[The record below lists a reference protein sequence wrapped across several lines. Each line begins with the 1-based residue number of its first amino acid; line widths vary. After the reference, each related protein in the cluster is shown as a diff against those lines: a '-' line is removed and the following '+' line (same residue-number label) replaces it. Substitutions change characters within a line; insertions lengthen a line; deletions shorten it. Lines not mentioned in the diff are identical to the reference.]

1 MRFANGVLRMTKK
14 NNHNSYTGIM
24 AKTGLTINPDIA
36 PLTPRQKKAFR
47 AQSESRNII
56 MNGFPGTG
64 KTFLAIYF
72 ALLDVA
78 DKNSPID
85 SIVIIRPPVS
95 THDQGF
101 LPGNEEEKMEPYI
114 KAYIEIC
121 NMIFGRGDAYGILK
135 KYSIISVESTS
146 FLRSR
151 TLDNTAY
158 ILDEMQNCNF
168 HECDTFI
175 TRAGQNTKL
184 YLAGD
189 YYQSDLKGYDKNG
202 ILEFLDII
210 TEMVEDF
217 ETIEFEV
224 DDCVRSDLVKR
235 YLMKKVE
242 KQRAKMRR
250 ETERMREQERNIA
263 QLNPVHQG
271 RIICA

>member
-1 MRFANGVLRMTKK
+1 MTKK
-14 NNHNSYTGIM
+14 SNHNSYTGIM

-36 PLTPRQKKAFR
+36 PLTPRQKKAFL

-78 DKNSPID
+78 DKNCPID

-158 ILDEMQNCNF
+158 VLDEMQNCNF

-202 ILEFLDII
+202 ILEFLDIV
-210 TEMVEDF
+210 TDMEDDF
-217 ETIEFEV
+217 ETIEFEI

-235 YLMKKVE
+235 YLIKKVA
-242 KQRAKMRR
+242 KQRAKIRAEAKKMRGK
-250 ETERMREQERNIA
+250 EGVVT
-263 QLNPVHQG
+263 QLNTASQG
-271 RIICA
+271 GTICA